1 MAINKHWINFIDC
14 TAALSKK
21 LVLKLFDMKFSST
34 IPRRKFLKIS
44 ALSGTC
50 LALGYVSI
58 FGKEPKIVNLDL
70 ENEGTETEL
79 NPYIFI
85 DTDGKITLFS
95 HRPEMGQG
103 TFEAIPM
110 IIAEELEVDLAKIN
124 IVPSPAD
131 RSKYGDQ
138 MVVGSRSI
146 HSNYDLMRKVGS
158 SAKEMLI
165 TAAAAKW
172 NIGTGKCYAENAMVI
187 NQGTGARLNYG
198 ELVSDARKLKA
209 PENPV
214 LKDPKNFKIIGKSL
228 PRRDIPSKL
237 NGEAKFGIDIEV
249 PGMLYASIERS
260 PVIAG
265 KIISFNEEK
274 AKALK
279 GVKYVLQTQREVFGQ
294 VRAGVAVIAD
304 NYWAALQGR
313 KLLDVKWDNGDLETW
328 STQKIKENYAN
339 AAHQPAEVFMQKGD
353 FEKTFNAAAIKIEA
367 SYDTPYQTHA
377 PMEPMNATV
386 SVRKDRC
393 EFWGSTQNP
402 NGVKDFLSK
411 KYGFTD
417 ENVKINYTFMGGAF
431 GRRSLTDVVE
441 EAADLSQK
449 TGAPVKVIWTR
460 EDDLTQ
466 GPFRA
471 CSMNVCRGAIDKD
484 GMVSLEHKVICQD
497 IRNQSGNNSKPTNGI
512 AGGINTEYA
521 IPNFKISGVLQKFYI
536 PVSYWRSV
544 YHSTNC
550 FAHESFIDELAN
562 AAKKDPLD
570 FRLSLLKD
578 HKRYTQ
584 VLETVAKKADWYSP
598 REKDTGK
605 GVAIV
610 ERSGAFVAM
619 VVEIKRVQGKIRPT
633 KITTAIDCGTAV
645 NPDIIKA
652 QTEGCIV
659 MGLTATYKS
668 GLTIDKGKVVEQNFD
683 TYKMLRIEES
693 PEIEVYVMDS
703 AEPPEGAGEPGLP
716 PVAPALTNAIFDLTK
731 KRIRS
736 LPFNLNEI

>member
-1 MAINKHWINFIDC
+1 
-14 TAALSKK
+14 
-21 LVLKLFDMKFSST
+21 MKFSST

-44 ALSGTC
+44 AMSGTF
-50 LALGYVSI
+50 LALGYLSI
-58 FGKEPKIVNLDL
+58 FGENPKIINLDL
-70 ENEGTETEL
+70 EDGNTESEL

-85 DTDGKITLFS
+85 DNAGKIILFN

-110 IIAEELEVDLAKIN
+110 IIAEELEVDIAN
-124 IVPSPAD
+124 ITIMPSPAD
-131 RSKYGDQ
+131 RAKYGDQ
-138 MVVGSRSI
+138 MVVGSQSI
-146 HSNYDLMRKVGS
+146 HRNYDLMRRVGA

-165 TAAAAKW
+165 TAAAGKW
-172 NIGTGKCYAENAMVI
+172 NISAEKCYAENAMVI
-187 NQGTGARLNYG
+187 NRNTGAKFSYG
-198 ELVSDARKLKA
+198 DLVADARKLKA
-209 PENPV
+209 PENPT
-214 LKDPKNFKIIGKSL
+214 LKDPKDFKIIGKSL

-237 NGEAKFGIDIEV
+237 NGEAQFGIDIEV

-260 PVIAG
+260 PVILG
-265 KIISFNEEK
+265 KLVSFNDEK
-274 AKALK
+274 AKAVK
-279 GVKYVLQTQREVFGQ
+279 GVKYVLKTQREVFGQ
-294 VRAGVAVIAD
+294 IRVGVAVVAD

-313 KLLDVKWDNGDLETW
+313 KMLEVRWDNGDLETW
-328 STQKIKENYAN
+328 TTQKIKDDYLN
-339 AAHQPAEVFMQKGD
+339 ASRQPEEVFEQKGD
-353 FEKTFNAAAIKIEA
+353 FEKTFNDAPIKIEA
-367 SYDTPYQTHA
+367 SYETPYQTHA

-386 SVRKDRC
+386 SLEKDKC

-402 NGVKDFLSK
+402 NGMKDFLSR
-411 KYGFTD
+411 KYGIPE

-441 EAADLSQK
+441 EAADLSKQ

-471 CSMNVCRGAIDKD
+471 CSLNVCRGAIDND
-484 GMVSLEHKVICQD
+484 GNLVSLEHKVICQD
-497 IRNQSGNNSKPTNGI
+497 IRNQNGNNPKPTDGI

-521 IPNFKISGVLQKFYI
+521 IPDFKISGVLRKFYI

-550 FAHESFIDELAN
+550 FAHESFIDELAY

-570 FRLSLLKD
+570 FRLSLLKN

-584 VLETVAKKADWYSP
+584 VLQKVAEKSDWYKP
-598 REKDTGK
+598 REKNTGK

-619 VVEIKRVQGKIRPT
+619 VVEVKRLQGKILPT
-633 KITTAIDCGTAV
+633 KIITAIDCGTPV

-668 GLTIDKGKVVEQNFD
+668 GLTIDKGKMVEQNFN

-693 PEIEVYVMDS
+693 PEIEVYVIES
-703 AEPPEGAGEPGLP
+703 NEQPQGAGEAGLP
-716 PVAPALTNAIFDLTK
+716 TVAPALTNAIFELTN

-736 LPFNLNEI
+736 LPFKLEEV

>member
-1 MAINKHWINFIDC
+1 M
-14 TAALSKK
+14 
-21 LVLKLFDMKFSST
+21 
-34 IPRRKFLKIS
+34 
-44 ALSGTC
+44 SGTF
-50 LALGYVSI
+50 LALGYLSI

-70 ENEGTETEL
+70 EDEGLEMEL
-79 NPYIFI
+79 NSYIFI
-85 DTDGKITLFS
+85 DSDGKITLFNN
-95 HRPEMGQG
+95 RPEMGQG
-103 TFEAIPM
+103 TYEAIPM
-110 IIAEELEVDLAKIN
+110 IIAEELEADFANIN
-124 IVPSPAD
+124 IMPSPAD
-131 RSKYGDQ
+131 RAKYGDQ

-146 HSNYDLMRKVGS
+146 QSNYDLMRRVGA
-158 SAKEMLI
+158 SAKEILI
-165 TAAAAKW
+165 TAAAGKW
-172 NIGTGKCYAENAMVI
+172 NIPAEKCYAENAMVI
-187 NQGTGARLNYG
+187 NRNTGAKFSYG
-198 ELVSDARKLKA
+198 DLVADAKKLKA
-209 PENPV
+209 PENPT
-214 LKDPKNFKIIGKSL
+214 LKDPKDFTIIGKSF
-228 PRRDIPSKL
+228 PRRDIPLKV
-237 NGEAKFGIDIEV
+237 NGEAKFGIDIKV

-260 PVIAG
+260 PVILG
-265 KIISFNEEK
+265 KLVSFNDEK
-274 AKALK
+274 AKAVK
-279 GVKYVLQTQREVFGQ
+279 GVKYVLKTQREVFGQ

-304 NYWAALQGR
+304 NYWAAVQGR
-313 KLLDVKWDNGDLETW
+313 KLLEVKWDNGDLENW
-328 STQKIKENYAN
+328 STQKIKDDYVKAS
-339 AAHQPAEVFMQKGD
+339 HQPAEVFEEKGN
-353 FEKTFNAAAIKIEA
+353 FEKTFNDADNKIKA
-367 SYDTPYQTHA
+367 SYETPYQTHA
-377 PMEPMNATV
+377 PMEPMNAI
-386 SVRKDRC
+386 VRVEKDKC

-411 KYGFTD
+411 KYGIPE

-431 GRRSLTDVVE
+431 GRRSMTDVVE
-441 EAADLSQK
+441 EAADLSKK
-449 TGAPVKVIWTR
+449 TGSPVKVIWTR

-471 CSMNVCRGAIDKD
+471 CSLNVCRGAIDKD
-484 GMVSLEHKVICQD
+484 GNLISLEHKVICQD
-497 IRNQSGNNSKPTNGI
+497 IRNQNGNNPKPTDGI

-521 IPNFKISGVLQKFYI
+521 IPNFTISGVLRKFYI

-550 FAHESFIDELAN
+550 FAHESFIDELAH

-570 FRLSLLKD
+570 FRLSLLKN

-584 VLETVAKKADWYSP
+584 VLQKVAQKSDWYKP

-619 VVEIKRVQGKIRPT
+619 VVEVKRLQGKVLPT
-633 KITTAIDCGTAV
+633 KIIAAIDCGTPV

-668 GLTIDKGKVVEQNFD
+668 GLTIANGKVVEQNFN

-693 PEIEVYVMDS
+693 PEIEVYVIES
-703 AEPPEGAGEPGLP
+703 NGRPEGAGEAGLP
-716 PVAPALTNAIFDLTK
+716 TVAPTLTNAIFDLTK